1 MLVNSLWKVISVY
14 SSIFY
19 KMRSDSV
26 FCWFCHQNQFRDM
39 RSCLFHVENLNP
51 INLQHKYYWII
62 GSSCVFCTYNR
73 LTPKWFLLIN
83 TQNTSAA
90 VNLTLQIDL
99 YHCLLLF
106 LFFFS
111 PYVFKA
117 CSELRAKQ
125 QVQKAARRQ
134 TNWERGRLSLG
145 SSGNERKK
153 KTKER
158 KGGMFTS
165 VLLGHCFGV
174 ERGLHQRRRGKS
186 VWEGGGSFGEHFGR
200 GEIKDK
206 HVGEV
211 KVVQSSSTSVGLVL
225 RKIWTFHSIFK
236 KM

>member
-26 FCWFCHQNQFRDM
+26 FCWFCHQNQSRDM
-39 RSCLFHVENLNP
+39 HSCLFHVENLNP

-106 LFFFS
+106 LFFFP

-125 QVQKAARRQ
+125 QVQKAAHRQ

-153 KTKER
+153 KRKKE
-158 KGGMFTS
+158 KGACLPLFSWGTASGLRGGFT
-165 VLLGHCFGV
+165 
-174 ERGLHQRRRGKS
+174 R
-186 VWEGGGSFGEHFGR
+186 GGGVNLSEREG
-200 GEIKDK
+200 
-206 HVGEV
+206 VVLANTLGEV
-211 KVVQSSSTSVGLVL
+211 K
-225 RKIWTFHSIFK
+225 
-236 KM
+236 